1 MDDPG
6 GVRALLAK
14 LREQDEVPE
23 QPRPEPSATQRPWAS
38 NPKRPAFLQQNETY
52 DPWKPVFEEKSEPK
66 APAKDLRTMR
76 FADALPIVTEKAR
89 DPVFIA
95 ELKRVGTR
103 SHPDESGPIRAGA
116 ETRDRA
122 CRADRKRRRKTTG
135 CRVRELAYTAARG
148 YKQLMPDG
156 SGKRS
161 GAGIPCSTTNSK
173 DSKRYDALLT

>member
-95 ELKRVGTR
+95 ELKRLEIP
-103 SHPDESGPIRAGA
+103 SFF
-116 ETRDRA
+116 ETKDTDA
-122 CRADRKRRRKTTG
+122 IAMQRRIIQ
-135 CRVRELAYTAARG
+135 VL
-148 YKQLMPDG
+148 DG
-156 SGKRS
+156 
-161 GAGIPCSTTNSK
+161 
-173 DSKRYDALLT
+173 LLE